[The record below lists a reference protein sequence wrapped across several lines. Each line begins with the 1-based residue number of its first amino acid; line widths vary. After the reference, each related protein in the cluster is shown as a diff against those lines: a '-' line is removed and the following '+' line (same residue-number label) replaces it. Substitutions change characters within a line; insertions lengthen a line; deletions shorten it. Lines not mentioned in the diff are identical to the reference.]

1 MKKLYFLLPLLL
13 LGWARES
20 FSQQAGNEWINYQ
33 QSYFKIPVTQ
43 KGIYRIT
50 YAELQS
56 AGFDLQA
63 NPQQIQLFR
72 RGVEQAISVVGEG
85 DGKFDGSDYIEFFGV
100 GNDGSRDAELYVPKE
115 SHTNPYVSLFTDNS
129 YYFLT
134 ISQSTKG
141 KRVAVSTL
149 SSNGLTA
156 ESYHLAETVVAYNKS
171 FHVGASYDAVNNLQ
185 DYQQGISV
193 SEFGPGK
200 GYMDDR
206 IYAGNSRNYTL
217 PLVNAY
223 RQGPAPS
230 LETSF
235 YGVGRGAHSIDFT
248 VGNSSVTNTAF
259 TDLQTV
265 KVNKSLDWSNFNT
278 NEGTATITSKQGS
291 NAVVYFKLSYAQTL
305 DLSGISG
312 KAINTRTNS
321 SGTSLL
327 RFSNA
332 TSNDQV
338 YDITDLN
345 AVQKITATLTNGT
358 LDAVVGNAQ
367 STRNLWV
374 SRTPG
379 SVTRIERVSF
389 RSINA
394 SDYNYLILTYKSLQQ
409 GANAYSAYRASSQG
423 GSYKPLVVD
432 MDLISNQFNYGENSP
447 LAIRRFADYMAK
459 GGSRHLFLIGRAI
472 APQYFRTGNLTT
484 SEAMNE
490 VNQIPTGGWPGS
502 DWLLVMGLNGKAA
515 NVPALSVGRLNTI
528 TSEEVYAYLNKV
540 KEYESQP
547 AALWRKRFLN
557 LSGGRDFNY
566 EIPTFKNYAN
576 GYSNIVKN
584 APLGGNAKIISKQT
598 TANVEFF
605 DVSKDVN
612 AGLSMI
618 TFFGHSGPG
627 YTDIDIGLATNSN
640 FNNKGKYPI
649 MFVNG
654 CEAGNIFSN
663 DNIQTVGTNWVNTAD
678 RGAIVFLGSSFLGW
692 PSYLDRYSSLL
703 FQNLSSST
711 YLNKSFGD
719 VLVATTT
726 RYVSDNPNNKMTI
739 GHAQEFNLQGD
750 PAIVPYPLTKPDLAF
765 EAGNLFVQSGS
776 TSTGNFKLGVVVSN
790 LGTVPGTNVKVSL
803 KRTVNTAASNNT
815 IANVSNS
822 TMDLGTLTFNPV
834 RYRDTLYFDVT
845 NTMNAVSNNQIDAV
859 IDAENAID
867 EVTKSNNQLA
877 FDYVIDA
884 PLPVSIIYF
893 KGQVESSAGKSFT
906 GVDATSIPE
915 NVGTLSWKVSDEKN
929 ILGYGIEKSVDGKN
943 WVSIG
948 YMPSQHTSSA
958 LYTFYDTKLR
968 VGNSYYRLKI
978 DEASEPDHYS
988 KIIALRVAPTYGLIA
1003 YPSPADADVTISIK
1017 ENAGSTATAVQAVLY
1032 SPMGQAVWKGEIRNG
1047 AVTIPTQ
1054 SLTNGLYHLQ
1064 VNDGTAIQKQK
1075 IVVAH

>member
-1 MKKLYFLLPLLL
+1 MKKLYFVLFIFL
-13 LGWARES
+13 LGWTQPS
-20 FSQQAGNEWINYQ
+20 FAQQSGNEWINYQ
-33 QSYFKIPVTQ
+33 QTYFKIPVTQ
-43 KGIYRIT
+43 KGLYRIT
-50 YAELQS
+50 YAELQN
-56 AGFDLQA
+56 AGFDLSA
-63 NPQQIQLFR
+63 NPQQIQVFR
-72 RGVEQAISVVGEG
+72 RGVEQAITVAGEG
-85 DGKFDGSDYIEFFGV
+85 DGRLDGSDYIEFFGV

-115 SHTNPYVSLFTDNS
+115 SQTNPYVSLFTDNS

-134 ISQSTKG
+134 VSQGAKG
-141 KRVAVSTL
+141 KRVAVTTL

-156 ESYHLAETVVAYNKS
+156 ESYHLAETVMAYNRA
-171 FHVGASYDAVNNLQ
+171 FHVGASYDSGNNLQ

-206 IYAGNSRNYTL
+206 IYAGTSRNYTL
-217 PLVNAY
+217 PLVNPY

-235 YGVGRGAHSIDFT
+235 YGVGRGGHNIDLT
-248 VGNSSVTNTAF
+248 VGNSSVTNTTF
-259 TDLQTV
+259 SDLQTL
-265 KVNKSLDWSNFNT
+265 KVNKSLDWSNFNS
-278 NEGTATITSKQGS
+278 NEGIATVTSKQGS
-291 NAVVYFKLSYAQTL
+291 NAVVYFKLVYAQTL

-312 KAINTRTNS
+312 KAINTRSNS

-345 AVQKITATLTNGT
+345 AVQRITATLTNGT

-379 SVTRIERVSF
+379 SVARIERVSF

-394 SDYNYLILTYKSLQQ
+394 SNYNYLILTHKSLQQ
-409 GANAYSAYRASSQG
+409 AANDYSSYRASSQG

-432 MDLISNQFNYGENSP
+432 MELISNQFNYGENSP

-490 VNQIPTGGWPGS
+490 INQIPTGGWPGS
-502 DWLLVMGLNGKAA
+502 DWLLVMGLNGKPA
-515 NVPALSVGRLNTI
+515 NVPALSVGRLNTT
-528 TSEEVYAYLNKV
+528 TSDEVYAYLNKV

-547 AALWRKRFLN
+547 VALWRKNFLN
-557 LSGGRDFNY
+557 LSGGREFSY
-566 EIPTFKNYAN
+566 EIPTFRNFAN
-576 GYSNIVKN
+576 GYSNTVKN
-584 APLGGNAKIISKQT
+584 SPLGANPKILSKQT

-605 DVSKDVN
+605 DVSKEVN

-663 DNIQTVGTNWVNTAD
+663 DNIQTVGTNWVNTPD

-703 FQNLSSST
+703 FQNLSSAT

-726 RYVSDNPNNKMTI
+726 RYVSDNPNNKMTV

-765 EAGNLFVQSGS
+765 EAGSLFVESGS
-776 TSTGNFKLGVVVSN
+776 TSTGNFKLGVAVSN
-790 LGTVPGTNVKVSL
+790 LGTVSGSPVKVSL
-803 KRTVNTAASNNT
+803 KRTAST
-815 IANVSNS
+815 GSAS
-822 TMDLGTLTFNPV
+822 TTTDLGTLTFNPV
-834 RYRDTLYFDVT
+834 RYRDTLYFDVK
-845 NTMNAVSNNQIDAV
+845 NALNAVSDNQINAV

-867 EVTKSNNQLA
+867 EVTKSNNQLG

-884 PLPVSIIYF
+884 PLPVTLVYF
-893 KGQVESSAGKSFT
+893 RGQVESSTGKNFT
-906 GVDATSIPE
+906 GMDVTAIPE
-915 NVGTLSWKVSDEKN
+915 NVGVLSWKVTDEKN
-929 ILGYGIEKSVDGKN
+929 IVGYGVEKSVDGKN
-943 WVSIG
+943 WFSIG
-948 YMPSQHTSSA
+948 FTPSQNTSSA
-958 LYTFYDTKLR
+958 LYTFYDTKLQ

-988 KIIALRVAPTYGLIA
+988 KIIALSLAPTYGLVA
-1003 YPSPADADVTISIK
+1003 YPSPADADVTIRIK
-1017 ENAGSTATAVQAVLY
+1017 ENTGSTATAVKAVLY
-1032 SPMGQAVWKGEIRNG
+1032 SPMGQAVWKGELRNG
-1047 AVTIPTQ
+1047 TVTIPTQ